1 MEHLTYPGLGII
13 LVLMVFILVKKKK
26 IPSDWWLFAVLFAIG
41 VKFIGF
47 ILPYN
52 YSIWTYC
59 LQSLTEFYFFP
70 LLLIYG
76 LVLISPNQKFK
87 PIWLWSFSLAVV
99 FTLFLIYDMGIAK
112 RTTTVGEIQEIY
124 ESAPLNYLLFYIAHY
139 VYQIVVLIWFLNKL
153 KDYNTSLKG
162 NFSNIDN
169 LNMNWLRNFTRAYLF
184 TICLAMTITLLKHIK
199 QPSYVGLLSY
209 LFYLSLTI
217 ALFYVCFHGIRQ
229 YAIADFKAA
238 EDHNSDIQKATE
250 KYRSSSMTEEKINAL
265 YGQIT
270 KLFEDEK
277 WFLEPQLR
285 IDDLA
290 KELQVTTHQI
300 SQTINSKANKTFY
313 DFVNHYRVDYL
324 KEELT
329 KPKNKQY
336 TILALGLESGF
347 NSKSSL
353 NRIFKESTGFTPLQ
367 YQRMH
372 MRVA

>member
-13 LVLMVFILVKKKK
+13 LVLMVFILTKKKK
-26 IPSDWWLFAVLFAIG
+26 IPSDWWLFAVLSAIG
-41 VKFIGF
+41 IKFVGF

-52 YSIWTYC
+52 FSIWAYC
-59 LQSLTEFYFFP
+59 IQSLTEFYFFP

-76 LVLISPNQKFK
+76 LVLISPNQNFK
-87 PIWLWSFSLAVV
+87 LIWLWSFSLAIV
-99 FTLFLIYDMGIAK
+99 FTLFLIYDMGIAR
-112 RTTTVGEIQEIY
+112 RTTTVEEIQKIY

-139 VYQIVVLIWFLNKL
+139 VYQIILLIWFLNKL
-153 KDYNTSLKG
+153 KDYNDSLKG
-162 NFSNIDN
+162 NFSNIDT
-169 LNMNWLRNFTRAYLF
+169 LNMNWLKNFAKAYLF
-184 TICLAMTITLLKHIK
+184 TICLAMTITLLRHIE
-199 QPSYVGLLSY
+199 QPSYEGLLSY

-217 ALFYVCFHGIRQ
+217 ALFYVCFHGIRH
-229 YAIADFKAA
+229 YAIADFKAV
-238 EDHNSDIQKATE
+238 EDYNSDIQKASE
-250 KYRSSSMTEEKINAL
+250 KYKSSSMTDEKMKTL
-265 YGQIT
+265 YNKIT
-270 KLFEDEK
+270 KLFDDEK
-277 WFLEPQLR
+277 WFLQPQLR
-285 IDDLA
+285 VDDLA

-313 DFVNHYRVDYL
+313 DFVNHYRVEYL

-353 NRIFKESTGFTPLQ
+353 NRIFKETTGFTPLQ

-372 MRVA
+372 V